1 MPKNNFSEVK
11 QYLLE
16 FPNFLSIFLFALFFL
31 LASPILLDI
40 SKDTGLEAGNLSL
53 IFTLYTVGG
62 ITGQLT
68 SVFYSR
74 TFKRLNI
81 ILAGYFILLP
91 ITTALYFT
99 QTLIIFYIL
108 YFLAGYILGL
118 IWIQVNINIFESVVK
133 NKDRLTTMA
142 LTFYPIGAF
151 FAPMIASFIV
161 KNNFNWR
168 HIYGV
173 IILFIII
180 TIILFI
186 FITRK
191 RKYFSK
197 EGGRKTK
204 LREVFSNKLNN
215 ILLLIISASIIT
227 YCLAETVIST
237 WSPTFFRLARSFDVQ
252 SAGLVVSVFW
262 ISIIIGRG
270 IVSSL
275 TGRVNSSYI
284 MLGLAIIAIIST
296 TFAIYLD
303 STTLIFIT
311 IFIAGLGFSGLF
323 PLLISSGNKIFN
335 KGKDL
340 IATILFASTNIGI
353 SLAPFLTKIIS
364 NRNLKLSVLISVIF
378 MGITFLLVLSHFL
391 VKKINIKNQL

>member
-81 ILAGYFILLP
+81 ILAGYFMLLP
-91 ITTALYFT
+91 VTMALYFT

-108 YFLAGYILGL
+108 YFIAGYILGL
-118 IWIQVNINIFESVVK
+118 IWIQVNTNIFESVVK

-180 TIILFI
+180 TVILFI

-197 EGGRKTK
+197 DGGRKTK
-204 LREVFSNKLNN
+204 LRKVFSSKLNN
-215 ILLLIISASIIT
+215 ILLLIISVSIIT

-252 SAGLVVSVFW
+252 SAGLIVSVFW
-262 ISIIIGRG
+262 ISIIVGRG
-270 IVSSL
+270 IVSAL

-284 MLGLAIIAIIST
+284 MLSLAIIAIIST

-323 PLLISSGNKIFN
+323 PLLVSSGNKIFD

-340 IATILFASTNIGI
+340 IATILFAAGNVGI

-364 NRNLKLSVLISVIF
+364 SSSLRLSVLISVIF

-391 VKKINIKNQL
+391 VKKIDIKNQL